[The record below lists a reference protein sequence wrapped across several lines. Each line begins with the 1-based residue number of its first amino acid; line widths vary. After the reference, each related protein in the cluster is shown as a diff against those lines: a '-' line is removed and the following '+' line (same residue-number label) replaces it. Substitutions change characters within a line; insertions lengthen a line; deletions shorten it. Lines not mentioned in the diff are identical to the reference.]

1 MESKEKSL
9 TPLQVIE
16 FSQTI
21 ARQVT
26 GGIRNLKL
34 YPIDHPLSRQILDS
48 SYIALRKVLADR
60 EQFSLAVAG
69 NILLADG
76 SPIKESRKDVFVN
89 FITELSRR
97 RIAGITF
104 LAGIS
109 KDELVA
115 FFEVMNI
122 ELEEVDASGG
132 MAKVLLDK
140 DVTHII
146 AEEFRLGG
154 GARGLEGA
162 GKVSSEGVVLSW
174 SDVLSLLDAP
184 NELQKQAETNPEL
197 VAGLIMKT
205 AGSTEESDLAM
216 AETWTDRAVDA
227 LGKVADALF
236 AMYGKDK
243 AHGYVEA
250 LSKIAMSLDPKV
262 QDRLIEVKGLDASW
276 AGVIEQM
283 ISRFS
288 DDHLAD
294 ILAGEYQKW
303 TLGPGG
309 RGGSGSGGGAG
320 SGGGFGGPGGS
331 GGLGGGFGGP
341 GGPGSGGG
349 LGAGGGFGGTG
360 GGGAGSGGGFGG
372 PGGSG
377 GPGGG
382 YGEPG
387 GGGGSGSGSGGGS
400 GGQSG
405 PWGSGGGGAGGGP
418 GGGFGGLGG
427 PGGGGYG
434 GPGIGFGSGTGGGGP
449 AVGGGGIA
457 VPEGSPPEKEEVP
470 PAEGGMVGMGIEA
483 VAKVEDMMK
492 KMMADPERRAKIIP
506 MLQERLAKRGLKS
519 DEILKR
525 FGVEGPQEDILV
537 NLVHQELSKGGVISA
552 ETLVSI
558 RSAMRGRGNLA
569 KILEPLLEALSTGA
583 PEVRKFVLDTLR
595 DIGGELL
602 TLAKY
607 DLLEQVVEKLLER
620 VRDESDLTVYAK
632 AAETLEQLALMM
644 LEKGR
649 RTMVERI
656 VEALGDFL
664 RLFSDRPQGAVLL
677 KTLGNI
683 PEDEALRA
691 IAYILIRET
700 LSGEAQK
707 ILLSSGRRAVLPLMG
722 ILDISED
729 RVMRMRLLDV
739 LTQIGKE
746 ATDLIAKRLEDDRWY
761 VRRNVCLL
769 LARVGDQATMSV
781 LLPCLKDRDPRVR
794 IEAVKGISDLGKQDA
809 EEALIDAM
817 SDKDYQVKEEVVRNL
832 GRVGEKKAMLALTMM
847 LDRRSLFGGGE
858 RDEVRLAATRALGEV
873 KDPGAEG
880 TLRRLLKDRNP
891 NIQDAAKES
900 LKKIGVDV
908 S

>member
-1 MESKEKSL
+1 
-9 TPLQVIE
+9 
-16 FSQTI
+16 
-21 ARQVT
+21 
-26 GGIRNLKL
+26 
-34 YPIDHPLSRQILDS
+34 
-48 SYIALRKVLADR
+48 
-60 EQFSLAVAG
+60 
-69 NILLADG
+69 
-76 SPIKESRKDVFVN
+76 
-89 FITELSRR
+89 
-97 RIAGITF
+97 
-104 LAGIS
+104 
-109 KDELVA
+109 
-115 FFEVMNI
+115 
-122 ELEEVDASGG
+122 
-132 MAKVLLDK
+132 
-140 DVTHII
+140 
-146 AEEFRLGG
+146 
-154 GARGLEGA
+154 
-162 GKVSSEGVVLSW
+162 
-174 SDVLSLLDAP
+174 
-184 NELQKQAETNPEL
+184 
-197 VAGLIMKT
+197 
-205 AGSTEESDLAM
+205 
-216 AETWTDRAVDA
+216 
-227 LGKVADALF
+227 
-236 AMYGKDK
+236 
-243 AHGYVEA
+243 
-250 LSKIAMSLDPKV
+250 
-262 QDRLIEVKGLDASW
+262 
-276 AGVIEQM
+276 
-283 ISRFS
+283 
-288 DDHLAD
+288 
-294 ILAGEYQKW
+294 
-303 TLGPGG
+303 
-309 RGGSGSGGGAG
+309 
-320 SGGGFGGPGGS
+320 
-331 GGLGGGFGGP
+331 
-341 GGPGSGGG
+341 
-349 LGAGGGFGGTG
+349 
-360 GGGAGSGGGFGG
+360 
-372 PGGSG
+372 
-377 GPGGG
+377 
-382 YGEPG
+382 
-387 GGGGSGSGSGGGS
+387 
-400 GGQSG
+400 
-405 PWGSGGGGAGGGP
+405 
-418 GGGFGGLGG
+418 
-427 PGGGGYG
+427 
-434 GPGIGFGSGTGGGGP
+434 
-449 AVGGGGIA
+449 
-457 VPEGSPPEKEEVP
+457 
-470 PAEGGMVGMGIEA
+470 MVGMGIEA

-569 KILEPLLEALSTGA
+569 KILEPLLEAVSTGA
-583 PEVRKFVLDTLR
+583 PEVRKFVLDNLR

-602 TLAKY
+602 TMAKY

-632 AAETLEQLALMM
+632 AAETLEQLALLM

-656 VEALGDFL
+656 VEVLGDFL
-664 RLFSDRPQGAVLL
+664 RLFSDRPQGALLL

-691 IAYILIRET
+691 IAYILIREP

-707 ILLSSGRRAVLPLMG
+707 ILLASGRRAVLPLMG

-746 ATDLIAKRLEDDRWY
+746 ATDLIAKRMEDDRWY

-858 RDEVRLAATRALGEV
+858 RDEVRLAATKALGEV
-873 KDPGAEG
+873 KDPSAEG

>member
-1 MESKEKSL
+1 MESKDKSL
-9 TPLQVIE
+9 TPLQVVE

-48 SYIALRKVLADR
+48 SYTALRKVLADR

-104 LAGIS
+104 LSGIS

-122 ELEEVDASGG
+122 ELEQVDASGG

-154 GARGLEGA
+154 GARGPEGA

-205 AGSTEESDLAM
+205 AGSAQESDLAM

-309 RGGSGSGGGAG
+309 RGGSGAGGGAG
-320 SGGGFGGPGGS
+320 SGGGDSGPGGS
-331 GGLGGGFGGP
+331 GGGGGY
-341 GGPGSGGG
+341 
-349 LGAGGGFGGTG
+349 GGTG
-360 GGGAGSGGGFGG
+360 GGGAGSGGGYSGS
-372 PGGSG
+372 GGSG
-377 GPGGG
+377 GPGGR
-382 YGEPG
+382 YGGPGGPG

-405 PWGSGGGGAGGGP
+405 PGGP
-418 GGGFGGLGG
+418 GGGFGGFGG

-434 GPGIGFGSGTGGGGP
+434 GPGIGFGTRPAPPPRGGRP
-449 AVGGGGIA
+449 LRLEA
-457 VPEGSPPEKEEVP
+457 EGSPFPKEDP
-470 PAEGGMVGMGIEA
+470 RPR
-483 VAKVEDMMK
+483 K
-492 KMMADPERRAKIIP
+492 KR
-506 MLQERLAKRGLKS
+506 
-519 DEILKR
+519 
-525 FGVEGPQEDILV
+525 
-537 NLVHQELSKGGVISA
+537 
-552 ETLVSI
+552 
-558 RSAMRGRGNLA
+558 
-569 KILEPLLEALSTGA
+569 
-583 PEVRKFVLDTLR
+583 
-595 DIGGELL
+595 
-602 TLAKY
+602 
-607 DLLEQVVEKLLER
+607 
-620 VRDESDLTVYAK
+620 
-632 AAETLEQLALMM
+632 
-644 LEKGR
+644 
-649 RTMVERI
+649 
-656 VEALGDFL
+656 
-664 RLFSDRPQGAVLL
+664 
-677 KTLGNI
+677 
-683 PEDEALRA
+683 
-691 IAYILIRET
+691 
-700 LSGEAQK
+700 
-707 ILLSSGRRAVLPLMG
+707 
-722 ILDISED
+722 
-729 RVMRMRLLDV
+729 
-739 LTQIGKE
+739 
-746 ATDLIAKRLEDDRWY
+746 
-761 VRRNVCLL
+761 CLL
-769 LARVGDQATMSV
+769 
-781 LLPCLKDRDPRVR
+781 PK
-794 IEAVKGISDLGKQDA
+794 AVWSGWAS
-809 EEALIDAM
+809 
-817 SDKDYQVKEEVVRNL
+817 R
-832 GRVGEKKAMLALTMM
+832 
-847 LDRRSLFGGGE
+847 
-858 RDEVRLAATRALGEV
+858 
-873 KDPGAEG
+873 P
-880 TLRRLLKDRNP
+880 
-891 NIQDAAKES
+891 
-900 LKKIGVDV
+900 
-908 S
+908 

>member
-349 LGAGGGFGGTG
+349 FGGTG

-434 GPGIGFGSGTGGGGP
+434 GPGIGFGSGPGGGGP
-449 AVGGGGIA
+449 AVGGGGIP
-457 VPEGSPPEKEEVP
+457 VPEGSPPEKEDVP

-707 ILLSSGRRAVLPLMG
+707 ILLASGRRAVLPLMG

-769 LARVGDQATMSV
+769 LARVGDQATMSM

-858 RDEVRLAATRALGEV
+858 RDEVRLAATKALGEV

-880 TLRRLLKDRNP
+880 TLRRLVKDRNP